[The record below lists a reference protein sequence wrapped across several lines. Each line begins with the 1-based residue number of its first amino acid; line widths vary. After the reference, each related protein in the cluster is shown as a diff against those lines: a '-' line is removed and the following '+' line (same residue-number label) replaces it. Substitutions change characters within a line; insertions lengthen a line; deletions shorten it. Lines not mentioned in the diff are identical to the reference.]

1 MTVPQPLGVAVI
13 GTGFGQAI
21 HIPALHHA
29 AKTQGVA
36 VYHRD
41 LSRAKA
47 IADQHQIPYAFNSL
61 EKLLAQPEVEA
72 VTIATPPFLHY
83 DMARQAI
90 AAGKHVL
97 LEKPL
102 TLNVQETVNLFHQA
116 QQKKAIVMPD
126 FEFRFVPAWQ
136 YLAELLAEGLLG
148 KLRLIKVDWLVAS
161 RANPERP
168 WNWYAQREKGGG
180 ALGAVGSH
188 AFDYLHWLFGPAKS
202 LSAMLSLAIAER
214 PDPLADNQLKPVTAD
229 DTALISLAL
238 QDGTPCQITLSSVAY
253 GGRGHWLEIYGEK
266 GSLVLGSDNLKDYV
280 HGFKLFHCPAG
291 KFATELEIPKRL
303 AFPQV
308 FTDGRLAPVIR
319 VMEQWATSI
328 EQGQAFS
335 PSLRDGVYS
344 QLLMDLTHQSHQQ
357 RQWLSVPD
365 LDQVLAR

>member
-1 MTVPQPLGVAVI
+1 MAVSQSLGVAVI

-21 HIPALHHA
+21 HIPALQQCV
-29 AKTQGVA
+29 KTEVVA
-36 VYHRD
+36 VYHRE
-41 LSRAKA
+41 LGKAKT
-47 IADQHQIPYAFNSL
+47 IADRHQIPFAFNSL
-61 EKLLAQPEVEA
+61 EKLLAQPEVDA

-83 DMARQAI
+83 EMAHQAI

-102 TLNVQETVNLFHQA
+102 TLTVQETVSLFHQA
-116 QQKKAIVMPD
+116 QRQRAIVMPD

-136 YLAELLAEGLLG
+136 YLAELLAEGVLG
-148 KLRLIKVDWLVAS
+148 KLRLIKADWLVAS
-161 RANPERP
+161 RANPDRP
-168 WNWYAQREKGGG
+168 WNWYAQRETGGG

-188 AFDYLHWLFGPAKS
+188 AFDYLQWLFGPAKG
-202 LSAMLSLAIAER
+202 LSAMLSCAIADR

-229 DTALISLAL
+229 DTALITLEL
-238 QDGTPCQITLSSVAY
+238 GDGTPCQVNISSVAY

-291 KFATELEIPKRL
+291 KAMTELEIPKRL

-319 VMEQWATSI
+319 VMDQWSTSI
-328 EQGQAFS
+328 DQGLGFS

-357 RQWLSVPD
+357 RRWLTVPA
-365 LDQVLAR
+365 LDQVLAG